1 MKKIEC
7 ENMKRIIGLIGIMM
21 ILLSAIVSA
30 TNYYVDSTNGNDAND
45 GKLTANAWKTVSKA
59 NSVLIAGDT
68 VYIMN
73 GLYREQIRPAHSG
86 SAGNPIVYK
95 NYPGHAPTLTGLN
108 WPIWFPIGINY
119 IVVDGINVDGGDRL
133 TTPLNHAAWVQGD
146 YDVIQNCVFK
156 NGNNNTD
163 GGVRLLGNYGKLINC
178 TVSHFGYYGIG
189 DVWVEGT
196 YNLVEGCYIEDI
208 GHDCINNFGYHN
220 IIRNNDLYNPI
231 YRVADACHSG
241 GSGARG
247 YLVFEGNRVYGS
259 PILGMQAN
267 SPYGVIRRNFVYN
280 NGQHGLGIYGSP
292 PSMGDPSHLRIYQ
305 NTFYNNGGSGIQLNQ
320 NGVQP
325 TDIVIENNIAYK
337 NIGNFPY
344 YYNVDPANQH
354 EINNFVGDPSFVS
367 ESSLDFHLTSS
378 SACIDQGAW
387 LTTTASAGSGTS
399 IPVVDAGYFIDGF
412 GIVEGDIIQLQ
423 GQANNARITSINYDT
438 NTFTVNISLT
448 WTFGL
453 GVSLAY
459 SGSAPDIGAYEYVS
473 GSPSQPVP
481 GDLNGDGKVDVSD
494 LSIVALDFGKTSG
507 LINSKSDTNGDNI
520 VDIFDIVYVASR
532 FT

>member
-1 MKKIEC
+1 MKKI
-7 ENMKRIIGLIGIMM
+7 LISL
-21 ILLSAIVSA
+21 ILLVFLLPAIVSA

-45 GKLTANAWKTVSKA
+45 GRSTANAWKTIAKA
-59 NSVLIAGDT
+59 NAALVAGDT
-68 VYIMN
+68 AYLMN
-73 GLYREQIRPAHSG
+73 GLYSEQIRPANSG

-95 NYPGHAPTLTGLN
+95 SYQGHTPTLTGLN
-108 WPIWFPIGINY
+108 WPIWFPAGKNY
-119 IVVDGINVDGGDRL
+119 IIVDGINVDGGDRL

-156 NGNNNTD
+156 NGNNKTD

-178 TVSHFGYYGIG
+178 TISHFGYYNMG

-196 YNLVEGCYIEDI
+196 YNLVEGCYIEDV
-208 GHDCINNFGYHN
+208 GHDCINNMGSHN
-220 IIRNNDLYNPI
+220 IVRNNDLYSWI
-231 YRVADACHSG
+231 YRVADAGHSL

-247 YLVFEGNRVYGS
+247 YLVFEGNKVHGS
-259 PILGMQAN
+259 PILGMQTN
-267 SPYGVIRRNFVYN
+267 SPYGIIRRNSVYN

-305 NTFYNNGGSGIQLNQ
+305 NTFYNNGGAGIQLNQ
-320 NGVQP
+320 NGAQP

-337 NIGNFPY
+337 NVGNFPY
-344 YYNVDPANQH
+344 YYNVN
-354 EINNFVGDPSFVS
+354 PSFVS

-387 LTTTASAGSGTS
+387 LTTTASASSGTS
-399 IPVVDAGYFIDGF
+399 ITVVDAGYFIDGY
-412 GIVEGDIIQLQ
+412 GIVDGDIIQLQ
-423 GQANNARITSINYDT
+423 GQTTTAMITSVNYDT
-438 NTFTVNISLT
+438 NIITVNRSLT
-448 WTFGL
+448 WASGL
-453 GVSLAY
+453 GVALAY
-459 SGSAPDIGAYEYVS
+459 SGNAPDIGAFEYVS
-473 GSPSQPVP
+473 SSPSQPVP
-481 GDLNGDGKVDVSD
+481 GDLSGDGKVDVSD

-507 LINSKSDTNGDNI
+507 FNNLKSDTNGDHI